1 MQQCIVQAVIVVFHL
16 SIAITN
22 KIHSFSECEKKI
34 EVRRECGEFGFR
46 IHGSKPAMVTAIET
60 GTPAEC
66 SGLEVGDIIIAVN
79 GINVIDKSHS
89 EVVQIAQAQV
99 DSLVLEVSIY
109 YLNEDTLYH
118 T

>member
-1 MQQCIVQAVIVVFHL
+1 
-16 SIAITN
+16 
-22 KIHSFSECEKKI
+22 
-34 EVRRECGEFGFR
+34 
-46 IHGSKPAMVTAIET
+46 MVTAIET

-99 DSLVLEVSIY
+99 DSLVLEVSILLSKRVY
-109 YLNEDTLYH
+109 ALITLLIRRQGKLSKSCLKRYRP
-118 T
+118 TVA